1 MALINCPECG
11 KEVSDKAEVCMNCG
25 YAIKQYV
32 KKKEYNEKYNMY
44 YCPKCGSFYCL
55 EREKTDS
62 ETCCNSCKVPIHEV
76 PEKLGLTPY
85 FDRKG
90 DWNEAK
96 QLRNS
101 FFEEYIR
108 KQPEFDEKA
117 YRKVHLLDDE
127 KPAKSFSSST
137 LRVGPNCPACGSTNT
152 SKIGVLG
159 RSTSIF
165 AFGLASNKIGKNWKC
180 HNCGHT
186 W

>member
-1 MALINCPECG
+1 MCI
-11 KEVSDKAEVCMNCG
+11 
-25 YAIKQYV
+25 
-32 KKKEYNEKYNMY
+32 
-44 YCPKCGSFYCL
+44 
-55 EREKTDS
+55 R
-62 ETCCNSCKVPIHEV
+62 
-76 PEKLGLTPY
+76 
-85 FDRKG
+85 DR
-90 DWNEAK
+90 NEAK

-165 AFGLASNKIGKNWKC
+165 AFGLASNKIGKDVYKRQVLYLWF
-180 HNCGHT
+180 HG
-186 W
+186 